1 MGKKSK
7 KKKRSLENL
16 SESEKA
22 ELYSRGA
29 KLRKAAV
36 NKSKSKDQWKQKAR
50 KGEWGDEASQE
61 KFTGKGPESLDAWAE
76 KALSKA
82 DQLGIFEKGQQ
93 REDLKEGVIV
103 TISRQGGE
111 LLYDDKIFDFML
123 KPEILLMQKTEL
135 AVGERVLFSFDN
147 EDHCLVEQPL
157 ERTQILSR
165 PDPTRRDV
173 ERVIAVNMDAIIITA
188 ALENPTLNY
197 NLIDRFL
204 IGIEQS
210 AAQPI
215 ICINKIDLLSPE
227 NEHLLENL
235 SIYHDLGITVVKCSA
250 DTGQGIDEL
259 MELLGGKTC
268 VFLGTSGVGKSS
280 LLNRIDPELN
290 LKTAENREKAAGR
303 GRHTTVMAQMYK
315 INGGIKLIDT
325 PGVREFNFVDLE
337 KSEVQYG
344 FKEFLPHLPCK
355 FNNCLHDQEKGCNIK
370 DAVESGA
377 IPPSRYDSYLKIVHT
392 LDVKRLA
399 PKQRDNLLF

>member
-36 NKSKSKDQWKQKAR
+36 NKNSSKDQWKQKAR
-50 KGEWGDEASQE
+50 KGDWGDEASQE
-61 KFTGKGPESLDAWAE
+61 KFTGKGPESLDAWAA
-76 KALSKA
+76 KAFSKA
-82 DQLGIFEKGQQ
+82 DQMGIFDKNVES
-93 REDLKEGVIV
+93 RNLNEGVIV

-111 LLYDDKIFDFML
+111 LLFEDKIYDFML
-123 KPEILLMQKTEL
+123 KPEIMIMQKTEL

-173 ERVIAVNMDAIIITA
+173 ERVIAVNMDVIIITS

-204 IGIEQS
+204 IGVEQS

-215 ICINKIDLLSPE
+215 ICINKIDLL
-227 NEHLLENL
+227 NDGNQQLLDNL
-235 SIYHDLGITVVKCSA
+235 SIYDDLGVKVIKCSA
-250 DTGQGIDEL
+250 DTGEGIDEL
-259 MELLGGKTC
+259 VEFLGGKTC

-280 LLNRIDPELN
+280 LLNCIDPELN

-337 KSEVQYG
+337 KNEVQYG
-344 FKEFLPHLPCK
+344 FKEFIEHMPCK
-355 FNNCLHDQEKGCNIK
+355 FNNCLHDQEKGCNVIQ
-370 DAVESGA
+370 AVEAGE
-377 IPPSRYDSYLKIVHT
+377 IPESRYDSYVKILHT
-392 LDVKRLA
+392 LDVKRLP